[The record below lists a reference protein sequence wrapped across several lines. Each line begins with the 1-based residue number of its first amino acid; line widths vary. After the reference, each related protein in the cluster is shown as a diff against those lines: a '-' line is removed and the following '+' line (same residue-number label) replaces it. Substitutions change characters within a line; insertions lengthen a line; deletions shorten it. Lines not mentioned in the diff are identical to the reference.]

1 MEKKNITSL
10 VENIGLWI
18 VCCMLLLTPLVVD
31 YSLAERMVMGK
42 VFWFHLAMGL
52 CSAYVLLMGVCG
64 KIKFPK
70 FTVPDFLVC
79 AFAVWTLLFYDWF
92 LNPEMDKLLFG
103 GQLLIFWF
111 LFRALLNNFHFTKL
125 FFFVIII
132 SVGIFEALWGLAQ
145 IYGIALPQ
153 HTVFILTGSFY
164 NPGPYSGLLSVVFPI
179 GMGVFLKYKKG
190 LHSLALLGVL
200 AILIMIPSGMSR
212 TAWLG
217 MIVSSAWIYWHARI
231 GWHKTRM
238 CFIKYSFRTWSVV
251 SVSVILLSG
260 VSWGLY
266 HIKKD
271 SADGRLLLWKV
282 SALTINEHPIGGTG
296 LGGFSTAYMQK
307 QADYFQS
314 GKATEQEQF
323 LASTPR
329 YAFNEY
335 LQIGVEQ
342 GYVGLLLFC
351 SFYLLLILRGIK
363 SHQIEAVGGL
373 LSLAVFAFASYP
385 FQLPSFWILFLSLGG
400 ICLMDEVDKE
410 EERHRG
416 VLQTGLAATASCFCV
431 LFLYL
436 AAPYYHAYKE
446 WGGLQIR
453 YYKQK
458 GVTAIDGYKRCYPL
472 LKHNPDFLFEYA
484 QCLIAAERPQEAI
497 PLLNRARRL
506 NGDPIIGDTESYC
519 LQVSG
524 RYEEA
529 EALLIQSTARLP
541 ERIHPYFRLVKLYAE
556 PNFYQPAKLLNVAET
571 LLGKEPKVF
580 NPFVA
585 GFREEVKQILIEKH
599 L

>member
-1 MEKKNITSL
+1 M
-10 VENIGLWI
+10 
-18 VCCMLLLTPLVVD
+18 
-31 YSLAERMVMGK
+31 
-42 VFWFHLAMGL
+42 
-52 CSAYVLLMGVCG
+52 
-64 KIKFPK
+64 
-70 FTVPDFLVC
+70 
-79 AFAVWTLLFYDWF
+79 
-92 LNPEMDKLLFG
+92 
-103 GQLLIFWF
+103 
-111 LFRALLNNFHFTKL
+111 
-125 FFFVIII
+125 
-132 SVGIFEALWGLAQ
+132 
-145 IYGIALPQ
+145 
-153 HTVFILTGSFY
+153 
-164 NPGPYSGLLSVVFPI
+164 
-179 GMGVFLKYKKG
+179 
-190 LHSLALLGVL
+190 
-200 AILIMIPSGMSR
+200 
-212 TAWLG
+212 
-217 MIVSSAWIYWHARI
+217 
-231 GWHKTRM
+231 
-238 CFIKYSFRTWSVV
+238 
-251 SVSVILLSG
+251 
-260 VSWGLY
+260 
-266 HIKKD
+266 
-271 SADGRLLLWKV
+271 
-282 SALTINEHPIGGTG
+282 
-296 LGGFSTAYMQK
+296 GGFSTAYMQK

-314 GKATEQEQF
+314 GKATEREQF

-351 SFYLLLILRGIK
+351 SFYLLLIHRGIK

-519 LQVSG
+519 LHVSG
-524 RYEEA
+524 RY
-529 EALLIQSTARLP
+529 
-541 ERIHPYFRLVKLYAE
+541 
-556 PNFYQPAKLLNVAET
+556 
-571 LLGKEPKVF
+571 
-580 NPFVA
+580 
-585 GFREEVKQILIEKH
+585 
-599 L
+599 